1 MMKNTLT
8 RMLALALFAL
18 SLSSVSY
25 GANNP
30 ELSDRTYRTVNKV
43 QKYIANEAYQDAKAE
58 LESALDRSGNKK
70 YDQAVLLQQ
79 LGYIYS
85 IEDNYAKATEYFA
98 QALKI
103 DALPV
108 AVAQQVRYSLA
119 QLYMVQEKFAN
130 TIALMKQWFQ
140 IQLSEGEEK
149 PDAMSYMTLASAYV
163 QQEQFKQAIPEIKQA
178 IALSDKPSE
187 SWYMMLMSAYYQT
200 NDLANT
206 ANVLTTLT
214 ELFPEKKQY
223 WKQLSGIEME
233 RGKDG
238 KALAA
243 LESAYKLGLL
253 DEEKEI
259 LRLTDF
265 LAYQS
270 IPFRAA
276 TTLAKEIEKGTVEKT
291 SEHLEKLGQYWHQA
305 KELTKA
311 ITSYRA
317 AYALDADPKTKL
329 KIARLMI
336 QDQQYKNIID
346 FASDKQGVPFDV
358 AAELEYL
365 KGMAYFELENNAAA
379 LKAMQQAAKSNELK
393 PMASPWIAF
402 LTNS

>member
-1 MMKNTLT
+1 MKNTLT

-130 TIALMKQWFQ
+130 TIALMKQWFR
-140 IQLSEGEEK
+140 IQLTEGEEK

-291 SEHLEKLGQYWHQA
+291 SGHLDKLGQYWHQA

>member
-1 MMKNTLT
+1 MKNTLT

-43 QKYIANEAYQDAKAE
+43 QKYIANEAYKDAKAE

>member
-1 MMKNTLT
+1 MKNSLT

-85 IEDNYAKATEYFA
+85 IEDNYPKATEYFA

-130 TIALMKQWFQ
+130 TISLMKQWFR
-140 IQLSEGEEK
+140 IQLSEGEDK

-291 SEHLEKLGQYWHQA
+291 SEHLDKLGQYWHQA

-311 ITSYRA
+311 INSYRA
-317 AYALDADPKTKL
+317 AYTLDADPKTKL

-346 FASDKQGVPFDV
+346 FASDKQGVPFNV

>member
-1 MMKNTLT
+1 MKNTLT

-85 IEDNYAKATEYFA
+85 IEDNYPKATEYFA

-140 IQLSEGEEK
+140 IQLTEGEEK

-291 SEHLEKLGQYWHQA
+291 SEHLDKLGQYWHQA

>member
-1 MMKNTLT
+1 MKNTLT

-43 QKYIANEAYQDAKAE
+43 QKYIANEAYKDAKAE

-291 SEHLEKLGQYWHQA
+291 SEHLDKLGQYWHQA

>member
-1 MMKNTLT
+1 MMKNSLT

-85 IEDNYAKATEYFA
+85 IEDNYPKATEYFA

-130 TIALMKQWFQ
+130 TISLMKQWFR
-140 IQLSEGEEK
+140 IQLSEGEDK

-291 SEHLEKLGQYWHQA
+291 SEHLDKLGQYWHQA

-311 ITSYRA
+311 INSYRA
-317 AYALDADPKTKL
+317 AYTLDADPKTKL

-346 FASDKQGVPFDV
+346 FASDTQGVPFNV

>member
-1 MMKNTLT
+1 MKNTLT

-130 TIALMKQWFQ
+130 TIALMKQWFR
-140 IQLSEGEEK
+140 IQLTEGEEK

-291 SEHLEKLGQYWHQA
+291 SEHLDKLGQYWHQA

>member
-1 MMKNTLT
+1 MKNTLT

-130 TIALMKQWFQ
+130 TIALMKQWFR
-140 IQLSEGEEK
+140 IQLTEGEEK

>member
-1 MMKNTLT
+1 MKNTLT

>member
-1 MMKNTLT
+1 MKNTLT

-140 IQLSEGEEK
+140 IQLSKGEEK

-291 SEHLEKLGQYWHQA
+291 SEHLDKLGQYWHQA

>member
-1 MMKNTLT
+1 MMKNSLT

-85 IEDNYAKATEYFA
+85 IEDNYPKATEYFA

-130 TIALMKQWFQ
+130 TISLMKQWFR
-140 IQLSEGEEK
+140 IQLSEGEDK

-291 SEHLEKLGQYWHQA
+291 SEHLDKLGQYWHQA

-311 ITSYRA
+311 INSYRA
-317 AYALDADPKTKL
+317 AYTLDADPKTKL

-346 FASDKQGVPFDV
+346 FASDKQGVPFNV

>member
-1 MMKNTLT
+1 
-8 RMLALALFAL
+8 
-18 SLSSVSY
+18 
-25 GANNP
+25 
-30 ELSDRTYRTVNKV
+30 
-43 QKYIANEAYQDAKAE
+43 
-58 LESALDRSGNKK
+58 
-70 YDQAVLLQQ
+70 
-79 LGYIYS
+79 
-85 IEDNYAKATEYFA
+85 
-98 QALKI
+98 
-103 DALPV
+103 
-108 AVAQQVRYSLA
+108 
-119 QLYMVQEKFAN
+119 
-130 TIALMKQWFQ
+130 
-140 IQLSEGEEK
+140 
-149 PDAMSYMTLASAYV
+149 
-163 QQEQFKQAIPEIKQA
+163 
-178 IALSDKPSE
+178 
-187 SWYMMLMSAYYQT
+187 
-200 NDLANT
+200 
-206 ANVLTTLT
+206 
-214 ELFPEKKQY
+214 
-223 WKQLSGIEME
+223 
-233 RGKDG
+233 
-238 KALAA
+238 
-243 LESAYKLGLL
+243 
-253 DEEKEI
+253 EEKEI